1 MTRLMQEMQAN
12 LGSQED
18 INRME
23 EQRLARINQ
32 IDRLVQQAQ
41 QFHVS
46 RFADI
51 HSVSVHVNACGRH

>member
-46 RFADI
+46 TFIFA
-51 HSVSVHVNACGRH
+51 SA

>member
-1 MTRLMQEMQAN
+1 MQEMQAN

-46 RFADI
+46 HFTDI
-51 HSVSVHVNACGRH
+51 HIESVCV

>member
-23 EQRLARINQ
+23 EQRIARINQ

-46 RFADI
+46 HFTDI
-51 HSVSVHVNACGRH
+51 HIEGVCV